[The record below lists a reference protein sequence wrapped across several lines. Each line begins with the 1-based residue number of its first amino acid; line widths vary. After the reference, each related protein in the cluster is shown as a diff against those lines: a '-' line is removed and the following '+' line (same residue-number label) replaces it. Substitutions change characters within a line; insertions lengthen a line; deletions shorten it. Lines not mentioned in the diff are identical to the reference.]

1 MALMAAGNPVGP
13 QVASP
18 CRGKTSRT
26 HAERLQEILRTLHST
41 LRAMTVVQRERSFR
55 QLFSQQ
61 QRLRLETYIVSTLNV
76 SKEVETVSDC
86 KQCSEMPK
94 ATPLKTPTIPTIP
107 VPSTTGTEK
116 RSKVPGLVVNPQC
129 NGRYFRAQVAIGSL
143 RLVSRSSRD
152 LRSTLPFCQCLSLVK
167 DRLEQVRT
175 LPSKDFAEN
184 FVEVLHAGLQTHGIS
199 ADHAGLRLYIS
210 FRPSCSRRRVSRH
223 YLVAD
228 EAELRMGLEHWQ
240 QMQPGNQQWK
250 QIFMEDCRGR
260 PRQLKRARA
269 ILEESERRQDELVA
283 RRAHALQQRAEKER
297 QKVLRQELVTSR
309 KPRRQP
315 ELSRPERAVR
325 RLLRRWTA
333 LESSLRRGANRSFR
347 GAAALL

>member
-26 HAERLQEILRTLHST
+26 YAERMQEILRNLHST

-61 QRLRLETYIVSTLNV
+61 QRLRLEAYIVSTLNV
-76 SKEVETVSDC
+76 SKEVAKVSDC
-86 KQCSEMPK
+86 KQCSEMPN
-94 ATPLKTPTIPTIP
+94 ATPLKTIPTIP
-107 VPSTTGTEK
+107 LPSTTGTEK
-116 RSKVPGLVVNPQC
+116 RCK
-129 NGRYFRAQVAIGSL
+129 VAIGSL

-175 LPSKDFAEN
+175 LPSKDFAET
-184 FVEVLHAGLQTHGIS
+184 FLEVLHAGLETHGIS

-297 QKVLRQELVTSR
+297 QKVLRQELVKSR

-325 RLLRRWTA
+325 RLLRRWTV
-333 LESSLRRGANRSFR
+333 LESSLQRGANRSFR
-347 GAAALL
+347 SAAALL

>member
-1 MALMAAGNPVGP
+1 M
-13 QVASP
+13 
-18 CRGKTSRT
+18 
-26 HAERLQEILRTLHST
+26 QEILRNLHST
-41 LRAMTVVQRERSFR
+41 LRAMTVLQRERSFR
-55 QLFSQQ
+55 HLFSQQ

-94 ATPLKTPTIPTIP
+94 ATPLKSVPTIPTMSC
-107 VPSTTGTEK
+107 PSTKGEK
-116 RSKVPGLVVNPQC
+116 RCKVPGVPGLVVNAQC

-175 LPSKDFAEN
+175 LPSKDFAET
-184 FVEVLHAGLQTHGIS
+184 FVEVLHAGLETHGIS

-297 QKVLRQELVTSR
+297 QKVLRQELVKSR
-309 KPRRQP
+309 KLRRQP

-333 LESSLRRGANRSFR
+333 LESSLRRGANRPFR
-347 GAAALL
+347 SAAALL

>member
-26 HAERLQEILRTLHST
+26 YAERMQEILRNLHST

-61 QRLRLETYIVSTLNV
+61 QRLRLEAYIVSTLNV
-76 SKEVETVSDC
+76 SKEVAKVSDC
-86 KQCSEMPK
+86 KQCSEMPN
-94 ATPLKTPTIPTIP
+94 ATPLKTIPTIP
-107 VPSTTGTEK
+107 LPSTTGTEK
-116 RSKVPGLVVNPQC
+116 RCKVPGLVVNPQC

-143 RLVSRSSRD
+143 RLVSRSSRN

-175 LPSKDFAEN
+175 LPSKDFAET
-184 FVEVLHAGLQTHGIS
+184 FVEVLHAGLETHGIS

-297 QKVLRQELVTSR
+297 QKVLRQELVKSR

-325 RLLRRWTA
+325 RLLRRWTV
-333 LESSLRRGANRSFR
+333 LESSLQRGANRSFR
-347 GAAALL
+347 SAAALL